1 MRSLKWSF
9 VLVTL
14 FFVACGPL
22 AFAQSAKPSDDSTQS
37 NPTAKAASE
46 EEVQQLRREVAELKA
61 QIQRLVT
68 ASAPAQGGAAHLVQA
83 TAVAGSDASAPTA
96 APSAANSDS
105 SSSTP
110 AATSADIDALQKE
123 IDILQKKASDAPG
136 PTAGFN
142 GEHFFLKSP
151 DGQFTIMPVGYLNAQ
166 YQFNNGDGAP
176 PDTFAIKRAR
186 FGVQGNYGSQ
196 LDYAFLFETA
206 SALTIRDAYVDF
218 KPWSWF
224 KIMGGQ
230 YKLPFSMEVGT
241 ADTNVQFADRSINS
255 VLYPDAGGA
264 FRAPG
269 VDIHG
274 DLAGG
279 RAQYW
284 VGVFNGQGLLTAS
297 TTNEVEVTGKVRFSP
312 WKDSDNHWLKGFS
325 FGGAAEHSRSRGL
338 SNELS
343 FSGLMTDGT
352 YTFFP
357 QYRINGGVERY
368 NAQFSW
374 LMGSLGV
381 RGEYTQLLE
390 KRSNI
395 GSFQLGGAGFNT
407 LPGIVGK
414 GTYLAANYLLTGEK
428 EPENAIPRVKH
439 PVIGPNS
446 PGESGG
452 TGWGA
457 WELKAR
463 YSWLQGRA
471 KGSICDATTI
481 PACPIT
487 PVIFPLQSDH
497 TEQWTFGVNWYLNYW
512 VLVKSDVNIN
522 QLKDPSVQGI
532 LPRNYFVVI
541 EGIQFRF

>member
-83 TAVAGSDASAPTA
+83 TAVAG
-96 APSAANSDS
+96 SDS

-312 WKDSDNHWLKGFS
+312 WRNSSNSFLKGFS
-325 FGGAAEHSRSRGL
+325 F
-338 SNELS
+338 
-343 FSGLMTDGT
+343 
-352 YTFFP
+352 
-357 QYRINGGVERY
+357 
-368 NAQFSW
+368 
-374 LMGSLGV
+374 
-381 RGEYTQLLE
+381 
-390 KRSNI
+390 
-395 GSFQLGGAGFNT
+395 
-407 LPGIVGK
+407 
-414 GTYLAANYLLTGEK
+414 
-428 EPENAIPRVKH
+428 
-439 PVIGPNS
+439 
-446 PGESGG
+446 
-452 TGWGA
+452 
-457 WELKAR
+457 
-463 YSWLQGRA
+463 
-471 KGSICDATTI
+471 
-481 PACPIT
+481 
-487 PVIFPLQSDH
+487 
-497 TEQWTFGVNWYLNYW
+497 
-512 VLVKSDVNIN
+512 
-522 QLKDPSVQGI
+522 
-532 LPRNYFVVI
+532 
-541 EGIQFRF
+541 